1 MMKRISFLILLLASL
16 CGTTLRAADDILLWG
31 YTPADYAAL
40 QANGFNQQNMFGAAV
55 LLTVDDMFDGASI
68 TGIDV
73 PFNTEEAWEVTA
85 FVASADDINTPLVST
100 FNDDGSSV
108 GYNTYLFKEPYRL
121 EKGKNV
127 YVGYTFRIIST
138 ATQEERAPIL
148 TGGEAM
154 PGGLMI
160 YNKKEWSDYSGA
172 GWGNSGLQVR
182 LKDLVLPS
190 DNATMG
196 KVYDFSGAIN
206 ATATFQALIRSNS
219 ANAISKIGYSVT
231 LGDQTSEGTADV
243 NIPAGSSQT
252 ASVTLTVPTLPS
264 VGQYPASVTLT
275 SVNGKPVSPTTAA
288 ATATLYT
295 RIVPRYTVMEE
306 KTGTGCMHCT
316 RGWAGMEYM
325 RNHYDRFIAI
335 SAHNYNDDDAMVN
348 KNYPD
353 IGLSGAPSCALDRRT
368 GPIDPL
374 YGSDTNALI
383 IADFEACNAIVPE
396 VEVRATGA
404 LQGDGT
410 TVAVKVNVDFLYDSP
425 GYSVFYALTADGL
438 TCPADADAK
447 TQRRWMQANIFAQA
461 ETREHFRRDGSNEL
475 RNFYAEFAKGG
486 EYGSTELYGLVFNDV
501 MIGSSQ
507 TTADGQPTTDALPA
521 EGKAGTSGETSR
533 NVTITCSDV
542 CRDALQ
548 YDKIYVVALVLDAQG
563 RIANAGKSRVE
574 VPEGIGSVLR
584 QQTTDNRQRTT
595 DKGQGTTPYDLQ
607 GRKLQSQL
615 AGHSLFINDGKKI
628 IK

>member
-1 MMKRISFLILLLASL
+1 MKKVFFLIAILCSL
-16 CGTTLRAADDILLWG
+16 FSTTLHAADDTLLWG
-31 YTPADYAAL
+31 YTTPDFVAL
-40 QANGFNQQNMFGAAV
+40 QANGFNQQNVFGAAV

-100 FNDDGSSV
+100 FNDDGSSI
-108 GYNTYLFKEPYRL
+108 GYNTYMFKEPYKL

-138 ATQEERAPIL
+138 TTQEERAPIL

-160 YNKKEWSDYSGA
+160 YNKKEWTDYSGE

-182 LKDLVLPS
+182 LKGLTLPS
-190 DNATMG
+190 DNAVMG
-196 KVYDFSGAIN
+196 KVYDFCGAIN
-206 ATATFQALIRSNS
+206 ATATFKALIRSNS
-219 ANAISKIGYSVT
+219 ANPIRTIGYSVT
-231 LGDQTSEGTADV
+231 LGDQTSQGTADV
-243 NIPAGSSQT
+243 NIPAGLSQA
-252 ASVTLTVPTLPS
+252 ASVSLSVPTLPS
-264 VGQYPASVTLT
+264 VGQYPATVTLT
-275 SVNGKPVSPTTAA
+275 SVNGKPVTPTSAS

-325 RNHYDRFIAI
+325 RSHYDRFIAI
-335 SAHNYNDDDAMVN
+335 STHNYNDDDAMVN

-353 IGLSGAPSCALDRRT
+353 IGLTGAPSCALDRKT

-374 YGSDTNALI
+374 YGSDTNTLI

-396 VEVRATGA
+396 VEVHTSGA
-404 LQGDGT
+404 LQPDGT
-410 TVAVKVNVDFLYDSP
+410 TVAVKTTVDFLYDSP
-425 GYSVFYALTADGL
+425 GYTVFYALTADGL

-507 TTADGQPTTDALPA
+507 TTDDGQPTTDALPA

-533 NVTITCSDV
+533 NVTITCNDL
-542 CRDALQ
+542 CRAALQ

-563 RIANAGKSRVE
+563 RIANAGKARVE
-574 VPEGIGSVLR
+574 VPEGIGSVLAEPSTVNS
-584 QQTTDNRQRTT
+584 QLSTS
-595 DKGQGTTPYDLQ
+595 YD
-607 GRKLQSQL
+607 L
-615 AGHSLFINDGKKI
+615 AGHRLLSTPASGLYIQNGKVRLAH
-628 IK
+628 

>member
-1 MMKRISFLILLLASL
+1 MKKAFFLIAILCSL
-16 CGTTLRAADDILLWG
+16 FSTTLHAADDTLLWG
-31 YTPADYAAL
+31 YTTPDFAAL
-40 QANGFNQQNMFGAAV
+40 QSNGFNQQNVFGAAV

-100 FNDDGSSV
+100 FNDDGSSI
-108 GYNTYLFKEPYRL
+108 GYNTYMFKEPYKL

-138 ATQEERAPIL
+138 TTQEERAPIL

-160 YNKKEWSDYSGA
+160 YNKKEWTDYSGE

-182 LKDLVLPS
+182 LKDLTLPS
-190 DNATMG
+190 DNAVMG
-196 KVYDFSGAIN
+196 KVYDFCGAIN
-206 ATATFQALIRSNS
+206 ATATFQTLIRSNS
-219 ANAISKIGYSVT
+219 ANPIRTIGYSVT
-231 LGDQTSEGTADV
+231 LGDQTSQGTADV
-243 NIPAGSSQT
+243 NIPAGLSQA
-252 ASVTLTVPTLPS
+252 ASITLSVPTLPS
-264 VGQYPASVTLT
+264 VGQYPTTVTLT
-275 SVNGKPVSPTTAA
+275 SVNGKPVTPTSAS
-288 ATATLYT
+288 ATGTLYT

-325 RNHYDRFIAI
+325 RSHYDRFIAI
-335 SAHNYNDDDAMVN
+335 STHNYNDDDAMVN

-353 IGLSGAPSCALDRRT
+353 IGLTGAPSCALDRKT

-374 YGSDTNALI
+374 YGSDTNTLI

-396 VEVRATGA
+396 VEVHTSGA
-404 LQGDGT
+404 LQPDGT
-410 TVAVKVNVDFLYDSP
+410 TVAVKTTVDFLYDSP
-425 GYSVFYALTADGL
+425 GYTVFYALTADGL

-507 TTADGQPTTDALPA
+507 TTDDGQPTTDALPA

-533 NVTITCSDV
+533 NVTITCNDL
-542 CRDALQ
+542 CRAALQ

-563 RIANAGKSRVE
+563 RIANAGKARVE
-574 VPEGIGSVLR
+574 VPEGIGSVLAEPS
-584 QQTTDNRQRTT
+584 TVN
-595 DKGQGTTPYDLQ
+595 
-607 GRKLQSQL
+607 SQL
-615 AGHSLFINDGKKI
+615 STSYDIAGHRLPSAPTSGLYIQNGKVRLAH
-628 IK
+628 

>member
-1 MMKRISFLILLLASL
+1 MKRISLLIILLASL
-16 CGTTLRAADDILLWG
+16 CGTALRAADDTMLWG
-31 YTPADYAAL
+31 YTTPDFAAL
-40 QANGFNQQNMFGAAV
+40 QGNGFNQQNVFGAAV
-55 LLTVDDMFDGASI
+55 LLTVDDMFNGASI

-73 PFNTEEAWEVTA
+73 PFSTEEAWEVTA

-100 FNDDGSSV
+100 YNDDGSSV
-108 GYNTYLFKEPYRL
+108 GYNTYMFKEPYKL

-138 ATQEERAPIL
+138 TTKEERAPIL

-182 LKDLVLPS
+182 LKDLTLPA

-196 KVYDFSGAIN
+196 KAYDFCGAIN
-206 ATATFQALIRSNS
+206 ATATIQTLIRSNS
-219 ANAISKIGYSVT
+219 ANAIRTIGYSVT
-231 LGDQTSEGTADV
+231 LGSQTSQGTADV
-243 NIPAGSSQT
+243 NIPAGLSQMT
-252 ASVTLTVPTLPS
+252 SVNLSVPTLPAT
-264 VGQYPASVTLT
+264 GQYAATVTLT
-275 SVNGKPVSPTTAA
+275 SVNGKPVSPTTAT
-288 ATATLYT
+288 ATGTLYT
-295 RIVPRYTVMEE
+295 RIAPRYTVMEE

-325 RNHYDRFIAI
+325 RAHYDRFIAI
-335 SAHNYNDDDAMVN
+335 SAHNYNDEDAMVN

-353 IGLSGAPSCALDRRT
+353 IGLSGAPSCVLDRRT

-374 YGSDTNALI
+374 YGSDTGNLI

-396 VEVRATGA
+396 VEVHAFGA
-404 LQGDGT
+404 LQPDGT
-410 TVAVKVNVDFLYDSP
+410 TVAAKASVDFLYDCP
-425 GYSVFYALTADGL
+425 GYTVFYALTADGL
-438 TCPADADAK
+438 TCPADADAQ

-461 ETREHFRRDGSNEL
+461 ETREHFRGDGSSEL

-486 EYGSTELYGLVFNDV
+486 TYGSTELYGLVFNDV

-507 TTADGQPTTDALPA
+507 TADGAQPSTDALPA
-521 EGKAGTSGETSR
+521 EGKAGTSAETSR
-533 NVTITCSDV
+533 SVNITCNKF
-542 CRDALQ
+542 CRAALQ
-548 YDKIYVVALVLDAQG
+548 YDKLYVVALVLDDQG
-563 RIANAGKSRVE
+563 CIANAGKARVE

-584 QQTTDNRQRTT
+584 EHAAANGQQT
-595 DKGQGTTPYDLQ
+595 PVDLQ
-607 GRKLQSQL
+607 GRMLQSQP
-615 AGHSLFINDGKKI
+615 ADHILFINNGKKI
-628 IK
+628 LK

>member
-1 MMKRISFLILLLASL
+1 MKRITLLIILLASL
-16 CGTTLRAADDILLWG
+16 CSTALRAADDTMLWG
-31 YTPADYAAL
+31 YTPADFSAL
-40 QANGFNQQNMFGAAV
+40 QGNGFNQQNMFGAAV

-108 GYNTYLFKEPYRL
+108 GYNTYTFPQPYKL
-121 EKGKNV
+121 EKGKDV

-138 ATQEERAPIL
+138 ATKEERAPIL

-182 LKDLVLPS
+182 LKDLTLPGN
-190 DNATMG
+190 NATMG
-196 KVYDFSGAIN
+196 KAYDFSGAIN
-206 ATATFQALIRSNS
+206 TNATIQALIRSNS
-219 ANAISKIGYSVT
+219 ANAIRTIGYSVT
-231 LGDQTSEGTADV
+231 LGGQTSQGTADV
-243 NIPAGSSQT
+243 DIPAGLSQMT
-252 ASVTLTVPTLPS
+252 SVALTVPTPS
-264 VGQYPASVTLT
+264 STGQYAATVTLT
-275 SVNGKPVSPTTAA
+275 SVNGQPVSPTSAS
-288 ATATLYT
+288 ATGTLYT

-325 RNHYDRFIAI
+325 RSHYDRFIAI

-353 IGLSGAPSCALDRRT
+353 IGLSGAPSCVLDRRT

-374 YGSDTNALI
+374 YGSESPELI
-383 IADFEACNAIVPE
+383 VGDFKACNAVVPE
-396 VEVRATGA
+396 VEVHASGA
-404 LQGDGT
+404 LQPDGT
-410 TVAVKVNVDFLYDSP
+410 AVAVKANVDFLYDCP

-438 TCPADADAK
+438 TCPADADAQ
-447 TQRRWMQANIFAQA
+447 TRRRWMQANIFAQA
-461 ETREHFRRDGSNEL
+461 ETREHFRGDGSNEL

-486 EYGSTELYGLVFNDV
+486 QYGSTELYGLVFNDV

-507 TTADGQPTTDALPA
+507 STEGTQPTTDALPA

-533 NVTITCSDV
+533 NISITCNDF
-542 CRDALQ
+542 CRAALQ

-563 RIANAGKSRVE
+563 RVANAGKSRVE
-574 VPEGIGSVLR
+574 VPEGIGSVMR
-584 QQTTDNRQRTT
+584 EHAAANGQQT
-595 DKGQGTTPYDLQ
+595 PVDLL
-607 GRKLQSQL
+607 GRKLQCQPT
-615 AGHSLFINDGKKI
+615 GHILFITNGRKI
-628 IK
+628 LK